1 MDTIAPVRAD
11 RQHPHALKS
20 VTERVVNRTLYTLIT
35 SESAHSNARVVIR
48 VDRVPVIKS
57 HPTEFLCER
66 IRCSAPVALLTH
78 FVLLQDV
85 VDLSWSASHFLLSAS
100 VDCTVRLWHISETQ
114 CLRVFR

>member
-11 RQHPHALKS
+11 RQHHMRGS
-20 VTERVVNRTLYTLIT
+20 VMERVVNRTLYTSIT

-48 VDRVPVIKS
+48 VDRVPVTKS
-57 HPTEFLCER
+57 HPTELALCQR
-66 IRCSAPVALLTH
+66 IRCSAPVALLIH
-78 FVLLQDV
+78 CVLLQDV